1 MTNEVVVTGIGM
13 ISPVGNNINNSW
25 ENLVNG
31 NSGIDYIKS
40 FEKNSCILSSRIFI
54 ALWIS
59 TIIYSVLLLWCLLWI
74 ILMKYLQL
82 YQD

>member
-40 FEKNSCILSSRIFI
+40 F
-54 ALWIS
+54 
-59 TIIYSVLLLWCLLWI
+59 
-74 ILMKYLQL
+74 
-82 YQD
+82 